1 MLNGRCQDPLLTCVC
16 ATRTLGNAVVGPPT
30 SPTNDAEVAMT
41 EKERFDLY
49 EQLIDWL
56 GPVHAGILMENLPP
70 ISWDQIATKDDV
82 HAVRDDFRDAI
93 GLLGEQMGAQ
103 GTALRGEMS
112 ELRGDLRTEM
122 SELRSDMSDFRT
134 ELRTEMS
141 DFQTESGSR
150 LNQLEE
156 RISDKISSA
165 QRQNLA
171 LTVAMMLSIW
181 LSIAAF

>member
-1 MLNGRCQDPLLTCVC
+1 M
-16 ATRTLGNAVVGPPT
+16 
-30 SPTNDAEVAMT
+30 TNDAEVAMT

-49 EQLIDWL
+49 EQLTDWL

-70 ISWDQIATKDDV
+70 ISWDQIATKHDVYAVKDDIN
-82 HAVRDDFRDAI
+82 AVRVDFRDAI
-93 GLLGEQMGAQ
+93 GLLNAQMDAQ

-112 ELRGDLRTEM
+112 ELRGDLRSEM

-134 ELRTEMS
+134 ELRTDMS
-141 DFQTESGSR
+141 DFRTELHTDMSDFRSEMGDFKTESVGR
-150 LNQLEE
+150 INQLEE

-165 QRQNLA
+165 QRQNMA